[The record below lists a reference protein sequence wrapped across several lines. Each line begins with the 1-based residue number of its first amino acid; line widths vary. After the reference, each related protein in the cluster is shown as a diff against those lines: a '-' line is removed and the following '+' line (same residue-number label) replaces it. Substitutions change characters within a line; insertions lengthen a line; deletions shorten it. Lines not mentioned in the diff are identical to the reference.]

1 DTAAIDTAA
10 IDATTIDPTT
20 AVHPAS
26 VDAPASVH
34 GSTPVSAPASDCGD
48 QRIRAKPMRKHQMR
62 LHDRGDG
69 LGWLRNEK
77 RCGHCNCQRSK
88 SRKDS
93 HLQLLAPDGGTC
105 ALAFLPGSRPL
116 LLDAMSSIGSLI
128 SIK

>member
-1 DTAAIDTAA
+1 
-10 IDATTIDPTT
+10 
-20 AVHPAS
+20 
-26 VDAPASVH
+26 
-34 GSTPVSAPASDCGD
+34 
-48 QRIRAKPMRKHQMR
+48 MRKHQMR

-93 HLQLLAPDGGTC
+93 HLQLLARDGGTC

-128 SIK
+128 SIKWVEVELLIQINEEPDDFL